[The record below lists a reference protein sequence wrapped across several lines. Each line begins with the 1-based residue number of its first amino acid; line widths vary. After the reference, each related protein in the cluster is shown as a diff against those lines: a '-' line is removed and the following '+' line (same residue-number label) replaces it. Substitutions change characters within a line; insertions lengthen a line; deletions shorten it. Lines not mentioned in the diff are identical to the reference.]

1 MPTVL
6 VTGAN
11 GFLAGNTISELLGR
25 GYHVRG
31 MLRKTAKVRYG
42 HVNLEYFYGNITEE
56 KDVVEAAR
64 GCDSIIHIAALTDMS
79 VKNFERYEKV
89 NITGTRYIIR
99 AALEQRVKSVI
110 YVSTVNAFG
119 FGTKSR
125 PGIESMPM
133 RQPFINSGYAVS
145 KAEAQKLILN
155 ELAGSPITATVV
167 NPSFMIG
174 PNDNKI
180 SSNRIILRALG
191 KRILFIPPG
200 GKNFIHVMDAARG
213 ICNAME
219 QGKDGE
225 CYILANENLTY
236 REFYKKMASITR
248 EPQLLITIPGVI
260 LLLAGIAGNIARYAG
275 INTELS
281 LTNMKILCLR
291 NYYSSEKAVKK
302 LNLQLTP
309 VDKAIEDTL
318 SWFGKYF

>member
-1 MPTVL
+1 MPRVL

-11 GFLAGNTISELLGR
+11 GFLAGNTIAELLRR

-31 MLRKTAKVRYG
+31 MLRKTAREPII
-42 HVNLEYFYGNITEE
+42 HADLDYFYGNITEK
-56 KDVVEAAR
+56 KDVVAAAR
-64 GCDSIIHIAALTDMS
+64 GCDSIIHIAALTDQS
-79 VKNFERYEKV
+79 VQDYKLYEKV
-89 NITGTRYIIR
+89 NITGTRYIVR
-99 AALEQRVKSVI
+99 AALEQRVKSLI
-110 YVSTVNAFG
+110 YISTVNAFG
-119 FGTKSR
+119 YGTKSS
-125 PGIESMPM
+125 PGVESMPM
-133 RQPFINSGYAVS
+133 RQPFTSSGYAVS

-155 ELAGSPITATVV
+155 ELANSGITATVV

-180 SSNRIILRALG
+180 SSNRIILRARG

-219 QGKDGE
+219 QGKNGE

-236 REFYKKMASITR
+236 REFYKKMSSITG
-248 EPQLLITIPGVI
+248 EPQLLIKIPGVI

-281 LTNMKILCLR
+281 LTNMKILCLG

-309 VDKAIEDTL
+309 VDKAIEETL
-318 SWFGKYF
+318 SWFGK